1 MNKKL
6 LTPRNMTLIAFLSAL
21 ACLLM
26 LFDFPLPF
34 APAFY
39 KVDLSEI
46 PVILGGFALNP
57 LAAVIIEILKIV
69 LRLLFKPSDT
79 AYVGELANLMMGI
92 SWVVP
97 ATWIYLK
104 KKTQKTAFWGMVV
117 GTLCMTLV
125 GGILNYFVLLPMYSV
140 LYQMPLEAI
149 IELGASILPWI
160 DDPFSFVLL
169 ATSPFNLFKGGLI
182 TVLVVVLY
190 PRLAGMLK
198 K

>member
-1 MNKKL
+1 
-6 LTPRNMTLIAFLSAL
+6 MTLIAFLSAL

-39 KVDLSEI
+39 KVDLSEV

-57 LAAVIIEILKIV
+57 LAAVIIETLKIV
-69 LRLLFKPSDT
+69 LRLLFKPSET
-79 AYVGELANLMMGI
+79 AYVGELANLIIGI
-92 SWVVP
+92 SWAVP

-104 KKTQKTAFWGMVV
+104 KKTKKAAFWGMVV
-117 GTLCMTLV
+117 GTLIMTV
-125 GGILNYFVLLPMYSV
+125 TGGILNYFVLLPMYSV

-149 IELGASILPWI
+149 IELGASIVPWI
-160 DDPFSFVLL
+160 NDPFSFVLL

-182 TVLVVVLY
+182 TVLVVALY
-190 PRLAGMLK
+190 PRIAGMLK